1 MNHTRSLLA
10 MLLIGIGLALAACGG
25 NDSDKSKILATVNGE
40 VITQNDYDDYL
51 KSRQA
56 QQAPIADKEKEKSVV
71 MDEMITRTLLVQNAR
86 KHKLDKEPET
96 YFQIK
101 RQTENILAR
110 AMLRQYLKENPI
122 TDEEVKQR
130 YEKEVEKTSKLEYHA
145 RHILVKTK
153 EEADDLLKK
162 LHVANFNS
170 LAKQKSID
178 VRSGK
183 EGGDLGWFNEGAMV
197 PEFFNAVAQLKKGE
211 ITKEPVKTEFG
222 WHIIKLEDT
231 RPFKVPDFEQVKANV
246 RQLVQQEKID
256 NMVKDLKTK
265 AKITNAD

>member
-1 MNHTRSLLA
+1 MNYTRSLLP
-10 MLLIGIGLALAACGG
+10 MLLVSLGLAITACGG
-25 NDSDKSKILATVNGE
+25 NGTDKSKILSTINGA

-51 KSRQA
+51 KSRQT

-71 MDEMITRTLLVQNAR
+71 MDEMITRALLVQDAR
-86 KHKLDKEPET
+86 KHKLDQEPET

-110 AMLRQYLKENPI
+110 AMLRQYLKDNPI
-122 TDEEVKQR
+122 SDEEVKQR
-130 YEKEVEKTSKLEYHA
+130 YEKEVEKTHKLEYHA

-153 EEADDLLKK
+153 EEADNILKQ
-162 LHVANFNS
+162 LHVANFAA

-197 PEFFNAVAQLKKGE
+197 PEFFNAVTQLKKGE

-222 WHIIKLEDT
+222 WHIIQLEDT
-231 RPFKVPDFEQVKANV
+231 RPFKVPDFDQVKANV
-246 RQLVQQEKID
+246 RQLVQQGKID
-256 NMVKDLKTK
+256 NMVKDLKAK

>member
-1 MNHTRSLLA
+1 MNHTRTLLP
-10 MLLIGIGLALAACGG
+10 MLLVSLGLALTACGG
-25 NDSDKSKILATVNGE
+25 NGTDKSKILSTVNGD

-51 KSRQA
+51 KSRQT

-86 KHKLDKEPET
+86 KQKLDKEPET

-110 AMLRQYLKENPI
+110 AMLRQFLKDNPI

-130 YEKEVEKTSKLEYHA
+130 YQKEVEKSNKFEYRA

-153 EEADDLLKK
+153 EEADDILKK
-162 LHVANFNS
+162 LHVANFAA
-170 LAKQKSID
+170 LARQKSID
-178 VRSGK
+178 TRSGK

-197 PEFFNAVAQLKKGE
+197 PDFFKAVVLLKKGE

-222 WHIIKLEDT
+222 WHIIKLDDT
-231 RPFKVPDFEQVKANV
+231 RPFQPPEFEQVKANV

-256 NMVKDLKTK
+256 TMLKDLK
-265 AKITNAD
+265 AKSKIVNAD